1 MLGHK
6 VQQRERSV
14 VDVGIEYDLV
24 DCWLDVTDFKDS
36 LEVVDG
42 VATLARQLW

>member
-1 MLGHK
+1 M
-6 VQQRERSV
+6 
-14 VDVGIEYDLV
+14 VDMGVEDDLV

-42 VATLARQLW
+42 VTTLARLFW